1 MKPWGGDKADSI
13 GRIFRQVMFS
23 TSEDGGLTWAM
34 MKPFFDADG
43 KPVIIQQETNGWLL
57 PLSDDRI
64 VLVHQRRF
72 GPYQNIARVS
82 VDGGKTWLHDEYRL
96 TAGFGFANS
105 LLLDDGTIVTV
116 TGKSLGGKHAA
127 QVIRWRLPSKQE
139 LIE

>member
-1 MKPWGGDKADSI
+1 M
-13 GRIFRQVMFS
+13 
-23 TSEDGGLTWAM
+23 
-34 MKPFFDADG
+34 
-43 KPVIIQQETNGWLL
+43 
-57 PLSDDRI
+57 
-64 VLVHQRRF
+64 LVHQRRF